1 MVRPCAHPGVATR
14 AKLCRVKVPI
24 PETHAAQQVAY
35 AWQVATR
42 ELRFTHPELHA
53 QLTEKVRQLLDVQV
67 LDDPALEIHRLQ
79 ADVAAMKAELDEL
92 RQALADAVPGIDTK
106 VPPAE
111 AARLRMRYLIEAGSR
126 GSGLSPPAHLRP
138 GEPVDVAPSRADLEA
153 VMEGRRAL
161 TREQREWCV
170 GEAMVLTGFMH
181 TPVQLLEKGEA
192 ALARI
197 ILDAKPGG

>member
-1 MVRPCAHPGVATR
+1 MVRPCAHLAGVTR

-42 ELRFTHPELHA
+42 DLRFTHPELHA
-53 QLTEKVRQLLDVQV
+53 QLTEKVRQLLDVEV

-79 ADVAAMKAELDEL
+79 AAIAAMKAELDEL

-106 VPPAE
+106 VPPGE

-126 GSGLSPPAHLRP
+126 GSGLSPPAHLRH
-138 GEPVDVAPSRADLEA
+138 GERLVVIVAAHVALRHGCAPSHGTPASVERA
-153 VMEGRRAL
+153 RR
-161 TREQREWCV
+161 WC
-170 GEAMVLTGFMH
+170 GELSRRVW
-181 TPVQLLEKGEA
+181 
-192 ALARI
+192 R
-197 ILDAKPGG
+197 PG

>member
-67 LDDPALEIHRLQ
+67 LDDPAIEIQGLQ
-79 ADVAAMKAELDEL
+79 AAVATMKVELDEL

-138 GEPVDVAPSRADLEA
+138 GEPVDAAPSRADLEA
-153 VMEGRRAL
+153 VADGRRTL